1 MAAGKG
7 VQKQVMALARIE
19 PLQQQADRRRWASSI
34 GPAASNSGS
43 SAAAGSPP
51 CDTPASTARVAS
63 ASSDDK
69 GILPPAQAGTMPRWP
84 PTALRTKAAMSW
96 VRTYA
101 STRPPKTKQSPGLS
115 RAMKLSSTWPSV
127 PPPLPALD
135 HHFTNIDDS
144 PTMVPTCSRWRWA
157 MLRSGTRQAPS
168 TSATRW

>member
-1 MAAGKG
+1 MTAGKG
-7 VQKQVMALARIE
+7 VEEEVMALARIQ
-19 PLQQQADRRRWASSI
+19 PLQQLAAGAGRADKRRWASSI

-115 RAMKLSSTWPSV
+115 RAMKLSSPWPSEA
-127 PPPLPALD
+127 PPCTTKFSA
-135 HHFTNIDDS
+135 HWKA
-144 PTMVPTCSRWRWA
+144 SRGSSR
-157 MLRSGTRQAPS
+157 
-168 TSATRW
+168 